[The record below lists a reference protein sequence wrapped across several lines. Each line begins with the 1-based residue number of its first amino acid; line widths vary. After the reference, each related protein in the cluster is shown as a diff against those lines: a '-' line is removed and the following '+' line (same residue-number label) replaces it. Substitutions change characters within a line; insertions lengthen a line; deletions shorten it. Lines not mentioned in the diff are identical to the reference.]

1 MTQPNTMNLIIKSTA
16 HAREKHPEFAPGITQ
31 ALCLAQ
37 EELGEMAKAIN
48 DNAPWAEI
56 ESEIYDTIAVLVRIA
71 EKDYLKA
78 EPEFTLFPP
87 EMSMWRVVFPDIPRP
102 ELKNPEEE
110 LAKAKAKLAVLCIA
124 CGVPFGEEK

>member
-87 EMSMWRVVFPDIPRP
+87 DMVRQADDEDFHILPNQ
-102 ELKNPEEE
+102 LKEE
-110 LAKAKAKLAVLCIA
+110 LEKFQISGQRLALECKRLMD
-124 CGVPFGEEK
+124 GK

>member
-87 EMSMWRVVFPDIPRP
+87 DMVREVLPQPLTGEPYKNSKSARPRTL
-102 ELKNPEEE
+102 ENKD
-110 LAKAKAKLAVLCIA
+110 
-124 CGVPFGEEK
+124 

>member
-1 MTQPNTMNLIIKSTA
+1 MTPNTMNKIIKATR

-56 ESEIYDTIAVLVRIA
+56 ESEIYDTIAAHTLLRK
-71 EKDYLKA
+71 EKTEKPILHKCKK
-78 EPEFTLFPP
+78 
-87 EMSMWRVVFPDIPRP
+87 I
-102 ELKNPEEE
+102 KNER
-110 LAKAKAKLAVLCIA
+110 
-124 CGVPFGEEK
+124 

>member
-87 EMSMWRVVFPDIPRP
+87 DMVRNQLPQPCER
-102 ELKNPEEE
+102 NPYEEVQ
-110 LAKAKAKLAVLCIA
+110 KAKAQAAAVFTSV
-124 CGVPFGEEK
+124 GFPFENKD